1 MAYKITHRSRAQEI
15 RFPTQAAA
23 ERYAEQLAGGLGNW
37 TVVEA
42 GQAEAGAEPRDEEVR

>member
-1 MAYKITHRSRAQEI
+1 MAYKIMHRSRPQEI

-23 ERYAEQLAGGLGNW
+23 ERYADQFAGGLGNW

-42 GQAEAGAEPRDEEVR
+42 GRVAQSAEQAEHQRG

>member
-23 ERYAEQLAGGLGNW
+23 ERYAEQLAGGLGKW

-42 GQAEAGAEPRDEEVR
+42 GQDPRPGEHDEEARY

>member
-1 MAYKITHRSRAQEI
+1 MAYKIMHRSREQEI

-42 GQAEAGAEPRDEEVR
+42 GAVPLPAEAPGDEVR

>member
-1 MAYKITHRSRAQEI
+1 MAYKIMHRSREQEI

-42 GQAEAGAEPRDEEVR
+42 GRAGGQAESVDPEVR

>member
-1 MAYKITHRSRAQEI
+1 MAYKIMHRSREQEI

-23 ERYAEQLAGGLGNW
+23 ERYAEQQAGGLDNW

-42 GQAEAGAEPRDEEVR
+42 GRDRIPAEQPRDEVR

>member
-1 MAYKITHRSRAQEI
+1 MAYKIMHRSREQEI

-23 ERYAEQLAGGLGNW
+23 ERYAEQLAGGIGNW

-42 GQAEAGAEPRDEEVR
+42 GQVPHPAEQPDPEVR

>member
-1 MAYKITHRSRAQEI
+1 MAYKIMHRSRAQEV

-23 ERYAEQLAGGLGNW
+23 ERYAEQQAGGLRNW

-42 GQAEAGAEPRDEEVR
+42 GQPQPAPEAQDRESR